1 MKHTVIWQPAA
12 ESDLVRLWNGAS
24 DRQEVAQAADQI
36 DNLLATRPQS
46 VGESRGDI
54 ERILFVPPLTVAY
67 DVFDDDRQVVVWGV
81 WRPQQH

>member
-1 MKHTVIWQPAA
+1 MKYTVIWQPAA
-12 ESDLVRLWNGAS
+12 ESDLGRLWNGAA

-46 VGESRGDI
+46 VGESRGDH
-54 ERILFVPPLTVAY
+54 ERILFVPPLAVAY
-67 DVFDDDRQVVVWGV
+67 DVFDDDRQVVVWGI